1 MNEQQKIRITGNK
14 GATKISR
21 KMRDGDERMKSLVSN
36 RPMFD
41 QEH

>member
-1 MNEQQKIRITGNK
+1 MNEQQKTRIAGNK

-21 KMRDGDERMKSLVSN
+21 KMRDDRMKSLVSN
-36 RPMFD
+36 RPMVD